1 MAIKTFKE
9 IIDNKGYRIS
19 TKDREIFEE
28 GTLQSFFGFS
38 DSDMIEFIVYDANEN
53 QLPQGDDGKL
63 VRYVPL
69 SSQNIKDY
77 FLIADGTKLQAFQF
91 PNEYFI
97 DAERLIKEAGY
108 NNGIFKTE
116 ITLLNKRVGFDNINE
131 KLWIQKYHHHEMK
144 YDYYLL

>member
-53 QLPQGDDGKL
+53 QLPQGDEGKL
-63 VRYVPL
+63 VRYIPL
-69 SSQNIKDY
+69 SSENIKDY
-77 FLIADGTKLQAFQF
+77 FLIADGTKFQAFQF

-97 DAERLIKEAGY
+97 DAERLIKVLFY
-108 NNGIFKTE
+108 ILNPIFEE
-116 ITLLNKRVGFDNINE
+116 IFNVELFPNSRLAFLFTCFFVIILMIPPTASE
-131 KLWIQKYHHHEMK
+131 P
-144 YDYYLL
+144 